1 MSIMN
6 RDREDTERLLSTAFR
21 GWSRWA
27 SWASGYDAGKGF
39 VGCDMSLALDELDTA
54 EEDRIRLRPYSLVR
68 WILAWVPAYRD
79 LPAREAWDA
88 FSREARRRHRMRAES
103 YTYMR
108 PCGHE
113 AVYFALTGDA

>member
-79 LPAREAWDA
+79 LPAREAWEA
-88 FSREARRRHRMRAES
+88 FSARSRTLNRLRWEGN
-103 YTYMR
+103 YVPR
-108 PCGHE
+108 PCMHE
-113 AVYFALTGDA
+113 CAFSAMGCEG